1 MRKINNYTYCWFVG
15 IALVQI
21 TFVIWWRLQSM
32 IAMAMASMK
41 CNDHI
46 FSISRQWLLFLSQ
59 SCVNWLALAWP
70 VMAGLGFFTIDIPR
84 PLSFAFISIF
94 FSFSLVYFCLNW
106 NSSSPRHSAHSAFGT
121 CVNII
126 NNVQFPHW
134 VTIKSSLSFMDF
146 WQSKWNN
153 NCWISFLR
161 LETIIIRMLQSH
173 RVYIGK
179 SGLRTVDCKR
189 NTHRRLEIIIIRLNE
204 SRKWY

>member
-1 MRKINNYTYCWFVG
+1 MA
-15 IALVQI
+15 IAKYDCDGDGEYEVQRPHFLHIETVI
-21 TFVIWWRLQSM
+21 TF
-32 IAMAMASMK
+32 
-41 CNDHI
+41 
-46 FSISRQWLLFLSQ
+46 
-59 SCVNWLALAWP
+59 
-70 VMAGLGFFTIDIPR
+70 
-84 PLSFAFISIF
+84 SFAVVCKLACLGLACHGWAWLFYNWHSATAFLCIHFHF

-126 NNVQFPHW
+126 NNVQFPHR

-153 NCWISFLR
+153 NCWNSFLR

-179 SGLRTVDCKR
+179 SGLRTADCKR